1 VFISPCDQDREIYQN
16 SSLFIIN
23 ADGTGLTPLPTILG
37 GDYDPDW
44 APDGRSIAFTSLRKD
59 NRPQVYFY
67 DLETAEVSPLSTDIA
82 RDFQPSWSYDGSEL
96 VFVSSRKGPYQI
108 WVTEV
113 GGELQELFSRSGA
126 NNNSNPTWS
135 PDGQVLIFNQ
145 EKSDNPVPTLVGVRF
160 ENESYNEFRLFYN
173 WVPSRDAHFSMD
185 GVWLAFESW
194 PDGENHDIYIMTP
207 NGVDLQRLTR
217 DMALDFDAAWRPM
230 VDFP

>member
-1 VFISPCDQDREIYQN
+1 
-16 SSLFIIN
+16 
-23 ADGTGLTPLPTILG
+23 LG

-44 APDGRSIAFTSLRKD
+44 APDGKSIAFTSLRKD

-67 DLETAEVSPLSTDIA
+67 DLETTEVTPLSTDIA
-82 RDFQPSWSYDGSEL
+82 RDFQPAWSYDGGEL

-145 EKSDNPVPTLVGVRF
+145 EKSDTPVPTLVGVRF

-173 WVPSRDAHFSMD
+173 WVPSRDAHFSKD

-217 DMALDFDAAWRPM
+217 DVALDFDAAWRP
-230 VDFP
+230 VIDAQ